1 MRRTVAIL
9 VIALLA
15 LPLGAQQPGQA
26 PPRAPEAG
34 EQEAF
39 RVRVKVELVTAPLV
53 VRDAGGEFVY
63 DLQRREVTVFDNGV
77 PQQLTD
83 FELASEP
90 ISLVILLD
98 TSQRVAPLLDRVRK
112 SGILF
117 TSYIL
122 GQFGEAA
129 VMTFDTDLTLRQEFT
144 SDPDKI
150 IGAVAA
156 IPAGGNGRRL
166 ADALNW
172 AVNALLERPEGRRRV
187 IIAITEPNDDGSRVP
202 VGMPLR
208 HAQLAEISV
217 YTISLSGT
225 QADLM
230 RRPEQTPVPES
241 PYPPG
246 VFPLPP
252 TPGQVQTPTTEA
264 NRQYARLDLLSAI
277 AALVSTLQHTRKE
290 NVLELYAQGTGGLN
304 YSSWSRTGFE
314 NSINEIGQDLHNQY
328 QVSYRPSNR
337 DQEGFHRVEIRVSRP
352 GVSVRTRPGY
362 YVGPPPG

>member
-1 MRRTVAIL
+1 MRRTAAIL
-9 VIALLA
+9 ALVFLA
-15 LPLGAQQPGQA
+15 LPLGAQE
-26 PPRAPEAG
+26 PPQ
-34 EQEAF
+34 EQEEEGF

-53 VRDAGGEFVY
+53 VRDARGEFVY
-63 DLQRREVTVFDNGV
+63 DLQRGEVTVFDNGV

-98 TSQRVAPLLDRVRK
+98 TSRRVAPLLDRVRK
-112 SGILF
+112 SGVLF

-129 VMTFDTDLTLRQEFT
+129 VMTFDTDLNLRQEFT

-150 IGAVAA
+150 IDAVAS
-156 IPAGGNGRRL
+156 IPAGGDGRRL
-166 ADALNW
+166 ADALDW
-172 AVNALLERPEGRRRV
+172 AVNALLDRPEGRRRV
-187 IIAITEPNDDGSRVP
+187 IVAITEPSDDGSRLP

-217 YTISLSGT
+217 YTISLSAT

-230 RRPEQTPVPES
+230 RRPEETPVPDS

-246 VFPLPP
+246 VFPMPP

-264 NRQYARLDLLSAI
+264 NRQYARLDLLNAI
-277 AALVSTLQHTRKE
+277 VTLVSTLKHTRKE
-290 NVLELYAQGTGGLN
+290 NVLELYAHGTGGLN

-328 QVSYRPSNR
+328 QISYRPSNR
-337 DQEGFHRVEIRVSRP
+337 DQEGFHRVEVQVSRP
-352 GVSVRTRPGY
+352 GTSVRTRPGY